1 MLEGID
7 ISYWQKDNYKYLIDK
22 YAKDFVIC
30 RAGFNFSVDS
40 TCDIYYQYAK
50 SKGKLLGFY
59 FFPLCNNSTP
69 EEHALWA
76 YNQVKNYIHD
86 AIPILD
92 WEYYAENGVTY
103 NDVSNVDWAYEWLR
117 EFERLSG
124 VKPIIYM
131 SQSVTVAYNWSKV
144 VENNNGLW
152 VADYGNND
160 GNNHGFGNIG
170 YWPIVAMHQYT
181 SVCEDGGLDRDVF
194 FATQESWG
202 LYADSKGTVPTPIKP
217 TNPLDKYSDEELA
230 NMVINGD
237 FGNGEER
244 KQKLGN
250 RYDAVQK
257 IVNHKLGADYVYYT
271 IKAGDTLSGI
281 AFDFGTTVQNI
292 CSLNGIS
299 NPDLIYAGATIRVK

>member
-30 RAGFNFSVDS
+30 RAGFNFNVDT

-92 WEYYAENGVTY
+92 WEQYNENGVTY
-103 NDVSNVDWAYEWLR
+103 NDASNVDWAYNWLK

-131 SQSVTVAYNWSKV
+131 SQSVTLAYNWAKV
-144 VENNNGLW
+144 TDNDNGLW
-152 VADYGNND
+152 VANYGCND
-160 GNNHGFGNIG
+160 GANHGYGKIG

-181 SVCEDGGLDRDVF
+181 SVSEDGGLDRNVF
-194 FATQESWG
+194 FGGIEAWRA
-202 LYADSKGTVPTPIKP
+202 YAGASDVMPEPLQP
-217 TNPLDKYSDEELA
+217 VNPLNKYTDEELA
-230 NMVINGD
+230 DKVINGEY
-237 FGNGEER
+237 GNGDER
-244 KQKLGN
+244 KKQLGD
-250 RYDAVQK
+250 RYEGVQK
-257 IVNHKLGADYVYYT
+257 IVNHKLGADVIYYT
-271 IKAGDTLSGI
+271 IKGGDTLTGI
-281 AFDFGTTVQNI
+281 AFEFGTTVQNI
-292 CSLNGIS
+292 CSLNGIK
-299 NPDLIYAGATIRVK
+299 NPNLIYAGSKIRVK